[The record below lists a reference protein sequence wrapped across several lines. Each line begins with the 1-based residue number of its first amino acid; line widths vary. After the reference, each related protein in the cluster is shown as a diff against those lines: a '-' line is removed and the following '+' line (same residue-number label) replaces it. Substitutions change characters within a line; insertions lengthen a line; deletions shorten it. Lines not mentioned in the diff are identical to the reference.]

1 MEKLIELKNVNK
13 TYKMGNIETI
23 ALNNVNLTVN
33 KGEVLVIL
41 GASGSGKTTLLN
53 VISGL
58 DRIDQNTSHKSFRV
72 TPRNHNSYIKYN
84 GKDISKYS
92 DFKMTLFRKKNLGFI
107 FQTYNLLEHLNVREN
122 ILVGSKLGN
131 NKANIDEIIDLVGLT
146 KHKKKYMHELS
157 GGEQQRVSIA
167 RALAKEP
174 EVMFCDE
181 PTGALDEKTGKK
193 VLECLVEANKKLG
206 TTLIIVTHNPGIA
219 LIGDKIIRMNSG
231 KIVEELEN
239 INRTSPKD
247 IPWG

>member
-1 MEKLIELKNVNK
+1 MEKLIELKHVDK
-13 TYKMGNIETI
+13 TYKMGKIETQ
-23 ALNNVNLTVN
+23 ALNDINLTVN
-33 KGEVLVIL
+33 KGEILVIL

-58 DRIDQNTSHKSFRV
+58 DRIDKNKDHKSFRI
-72 TPRNHNSYIKYN
+72 TKKKKNSYIKYN
-84 GKDISKYS
+84 GKNISEYS
-92 DFKMTLFRKKNLGFI
+92 DIRMTLFRKKKLGFI

-122 ILVGSKLGN
+122 VLVGSKLGK
-131 NKANIDEIIDLVGLT
+131 NKANIDKIIDLVGLT

-193 VLECLVEANKKLG
+193 VLECLIEANKKLG